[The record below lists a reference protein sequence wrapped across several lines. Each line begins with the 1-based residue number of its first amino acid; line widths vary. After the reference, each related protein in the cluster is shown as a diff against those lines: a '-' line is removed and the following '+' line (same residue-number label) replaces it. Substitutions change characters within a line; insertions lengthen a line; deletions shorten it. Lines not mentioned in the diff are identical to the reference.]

1 MYLQKIKPF
10 LYLGIFYL
18 IVSFLLR
25 LIFVFHPITT
35 ANFSLV
41 EVLKVCSLGLVTDIF
56 VFTIASSF
64 LAIYFLFLSN
74 AKYQKPYGSI
84 ILGVFVAAILYIL
97 LTPNN
102 IFKQYGGSIVEIVLG
117 FLGLKALLFALLLFL
132 PKQRI
137 RIRNYLYF
145 FSIFLYVLLIVF
157 NAVSEYF
164 FYNEFGVRYNFI
176 AVDYLIYTNEVIGNI
191 MESYPIVP
199 LFTVIILI
207 AVLITWLIFN
217 KTKSSLLN
225 LPNLSQK
232 GVLLGIFM
240 VMVSVSVFIA
250 PKISLNKGNTFQKE
264 IAANGMVKFYEAF
277 TNNTLDFFTFY
288 PTIDEKKA
296 ERNMLSALGTS
307 TLKRNIVSEN
317 GEENYKNVV
326 LISIE
331 SLSADFMK
339 SYGNKDEITPY
350 LDQLAQNS
358 LLFTNIY
365 ATGNRTVRGL
375 EALTLCIPPTAGE
388 SIIKREKEN
397 KDKFT
402 TGSVFKSK
410 GYTVK
415 FLYGGYSYFDNM
427 KDFFGGN
434 GYEIVDRDNFKPEE
448 ISFANVWGVC
458 DEDMAKKAVSEMN
471 KDAKKGKPFFYHWM
485 TVSNHRPFTYPE
497 GKIDISGTSKSR
509 NGGVKYTDYAIK
521 KFFDMAEK
529 QAWFKNT
536 VFVIVA
542 DHCASSAG
550 KTELPMDKYRIPAM
564 IYSPGFVQPQEFHG
578 LTSQIDVMPTL
589 LGLLHFNYTSKFLGQ
604 DVFSKN
610 YVPRAYIAT
619 YQDLGFVKDDFL
631 TVISPTK
638 NIKQYQLLQKANVDI
653 NQYFNIYY
661 TENPILE
668 NQNKDLINQ
677 TISAYQST
685 SFWVKNK
692 SLNAT
697 K

>member
-18 IVSFLLR
+18 VISFLLR
-25 LIFVFHPITT
+25 LVFVFHPITT
-35 ANFSLV
+35 ASFSFL
-41 EVLKVCSLGLVTDIF
+41 EVLKICFLGLISDAL

-64 LAIYFLFLSN
+64 LALYFLFLSN
-74 AKYQKPYGSI
+74 SKYQKPYGYI
-84 ILGVFVAAILYIL
+84 IFGILIAAILYIL
-97 LTPNN
+97 FTPNN
-102 IFKQYGGSIVEIVLG
+102 IFKQYGGSIVEIVLA
-117 FLGLKALLFALLLFL
+117 FLGLKTILFSLLLFL

-137 RIRNYLYF
+137 KIRNSLYF
-145 FSIFLYVLLIVF
+145 FTLFLYVLLIIF

-191 MESYPIVP
+191 MESYPIIP
-199 LFTVIILI
+199 LFSVIFALT
-207 AVLITWLIFN
+207 AVVTWYIFK
-217 KTKSSLLN
+217 KTKDSLLD
-225 LPNLSQK
+225 LPNLFQK
-232 GVLLGIFM
+232 GILLISFLILVGISLIL
-240 VMVSVSVFIA
+240 V
-250 PKISLNKGNTFQKE
+250 PKISFEKGNTFQKE
-264 IAANGMVKFYEAF
+264 IVANGMVKFYDAF
-277 TNNTLDFFTFY
+277 TNNTLDFFKFY
-288 PTIDEKKA
+288 PTIDEKLA
-296 ERNMLSALGTS
+296 EQNTLSALGTTS
-307 TLKRNIVSEN
+307 LKRNIISEKSP
-317 GEENYKNVV
+317 ELHKNVV

-331 SLSADFMK
+331 SLSADFMEA
-339 SYGNKDEITPY
+339 YGNKDEITPF
-350 LDQLAQNS
+350 LDQLAKNS
-358 LLFTNIY
+358 LMFTNIY

-388 SIIKREKEN
+388 SIIKRETEN
-397 KDKFT
+397 KNKFT
-402 TGSVFKSK
+402 TGNVFKSK

-434 GYEIVDRDNFKPEE
+434 GYQIVDRDHFKPEE

-458 DEDMAKKAVSEMN
+458 DEDMARKAVSEMN

-497 GKIDISGTSKSR
+497 GKIDISGTAKSR
-509 NGGVKYTDYAIK
+509 NGGVKYTDYSIK
-521 KFFDMAEK
+521 RFFEMAEK
-529 QAWFKNT
+529 QPWFKDT

-550 KTELPMDKYRIPAM
+550 KTELPMEKYRIPAM
-564 IYSPGFVQPQEFHG
+564 IYSPSFIYPQEFTG

-589 LGLLHFNYTSKFLGQ
+589 FGMLNFNYQSKFLGQ
-604 DVFSKN
+604 DIFSKN

-619 YQDLGFVKDDFL
+619 YQDLGFVKDNHL
-631 TVISPTK
+631 TVISPT
-638 NIKQYQLLQKANVDI
+638 NNVKQYQLFQKANP
-653 NQYFNIYY
+653 NLKPKFNIEYS
-661 TENPILE
+661 ENILIN
-668 NQNKDLINQ
+668 NQRKDLINE

-685 SFWVKNK
+685 SFWLKNK
-692 SLNAT
+692 MLD